1 MAEEQGTDLSKDESP
16 KFRKPHRGYLVI
28 HDISYE
34 EACELYKSLKDELK
48 SREIYWWPFEEMAK
62 VDNAAG
68 FAILTHGFP
77 NPKRPLKVSV

>member
-1 MAEEQGTDLSKDESP
+1 MSKDESL
-16 KFRKPHRGYLVI
+16 KFLKPHKGYLVI

-34 EACELYKSLKDELK
+34 EACKLYRSLGTDLRSKNM
-48 SREIYWWPFEEMAK
+48 YWWPFEEMTK

-77 NPKRPLKVSV
+77 NPKRPVKVNE